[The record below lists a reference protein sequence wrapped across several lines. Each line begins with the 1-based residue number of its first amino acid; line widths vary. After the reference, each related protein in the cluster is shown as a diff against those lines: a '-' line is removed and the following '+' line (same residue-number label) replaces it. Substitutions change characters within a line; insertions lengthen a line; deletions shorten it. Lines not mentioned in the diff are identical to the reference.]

1 MDTIGRQVTAFVT
14 MFMAAGLII
23 LMYMIFEPQRQAA
36 ASNEQVHMASE
47 RGAILFAENCVVCHG
62 VDGLGKAGAG
72 FALNVEGNKAPDD
85 EKRASLYQTIAR
97 GRQNSLGTEPNMP
110 AFLNTEGGGFNEQQI
125 NDLITFIGC
134 GDWSEIPKIVT
145 EELGTPIAAIPTPPN
160 LGTPNVRYLPGAA
173 AAAPTAAAGAAAA
186 DPGATVFQTNCIS
199 CHKITPEFPNGQA
212 IGPDLTGVAIR
223 KIPSR
228 APIITNQIDV
238 TTEGEAGLAK
248 WIRNPSAIR
257 PGSSMPAFG
266 PDKISDS
273 DLKAMATWLM
283 KHNTAAAAT
292 EAKSCFKK
300 VSR

>member
-1 MDTIGRQVTAFVT
+1 

-47 RGAILFAENCVVCHG
+47 RGAVLFAENCVVCHG
-62 VDGLGKAGAG
+62 ADGLGKAGAG
-72 FALNVEGNKAPDD
+72 FALNVEGNKALDD
-85 EKRASLYQTIAR
+85 ERRAVFYQTIAR
-97 GRQNSLGTEPNMP
+97 GRQNSLGTDPNMP

-134 GDWSEIPKIVT
+134 GNWDEVADVLT
-145 EELGTPIAAIPTPPN
+145 HELGTPIAAIPTPQN
-160 LGTPNVRYLPGAA
+160 LGTPNVRFIPGAVVA
-173 AAAPTAAAGAAAA
+173 SPTVAAGAAAV
-186 DPGATVFQTNCIS
+186 DPGQAVFQNNCIN
-199 CHKITPEFPNGQA
+199 CHKIAPEFPNGLA
-212 IGPDLTGVAIR
+212 IGPNLTGIALR

-228 APIITNQIDV
+228 APIIPNQIDV
-238 TTEGEAGLAK
+238 PAEGADGLAK

-266 PDKISDS
+266 PDKISDN
-273 DLKAMATWLM
+273 DMKGLTDWLM
-283 KHNTAAAAT
+283 KHNTAAAE

-300 VSR
+300 VGR